1 MAAGI
6 AGAVG
11 VGAAGAAIA
20 PACGHFSLYFFTM
33 HLPREL
39 LDVLHHQSFLLA
51 SCRRHPQLGYRR
63 LALADLVAASQPK
76 TVCRSRPPS
85 ASHAVWPVLFI
96 VIDWSVWVMNEN
108 KRYGRLLIT
117 EQLHRCDTHCVRDTL
132 EGEPPRR
139 TGAARQA
146 RRRGVKTRA

>member
-85 ASHAVWPVLFI
+85 ASHAVWLVLFI

-108 KRYGRLLIT
+108 KRYGRLLRWYAGLFSGGT
-117 EQLHRCDTHCVRDTL
+117 
-132 EGEPPRR
+132 
-139 TGAARQA
+139 
-146 RRRGVKTRA
+146 